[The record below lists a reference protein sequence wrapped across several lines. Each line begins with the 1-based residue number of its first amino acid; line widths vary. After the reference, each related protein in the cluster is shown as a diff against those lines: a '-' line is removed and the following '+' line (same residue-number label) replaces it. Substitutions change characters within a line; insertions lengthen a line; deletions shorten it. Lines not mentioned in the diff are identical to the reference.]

1 MTLSKI
7 IEMELIANST
17 EVFVRNNEMQVI
29 AHGNWF
35 QDNVLTHMYDE
46 VECFTWQGDNK
57 VYVDLREKQQKEIDT
72 TFTEVELE
80 KVETEE
86 ERQHLIECAAD
97 NSKLDLWYMQIMTK
111 YNLWK

>member
-1 MTLSKI
+1 MTLRKI
-7 IEMELIANST
+7 LEMGLIADGT
-17 EVFVRNNEMQVI
+17 EVFIRDNDMHVI

-35 QDNVLTHMYDE
+35 QDNVLEHMTDD
-46 VECFTWQGDNK
+46 VECFTWQDDNK
-57 VYVDLREKQQKEIDT
+57 FYVDLREKQQKEIDT
-72 TFTEVELE
+72 TFTEEELK

-97 NSKLDLWYMQIMTK
+97 NSKLDEWYMQIMTK